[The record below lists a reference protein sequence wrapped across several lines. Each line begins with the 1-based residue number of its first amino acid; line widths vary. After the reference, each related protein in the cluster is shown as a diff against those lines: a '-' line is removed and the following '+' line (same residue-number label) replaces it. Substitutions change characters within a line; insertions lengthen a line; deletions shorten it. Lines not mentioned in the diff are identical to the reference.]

1 MTLNLNHVGH
11 SEFST
16 DGIRTKHGETF
27 KIHSRTFK
35 DIQETLENSN
45 SKMFKIIKGYL
56 IAQSYG

>member
-11 SEFST
+11 FEFST
-16 DGIRTKHGETF
+16 DRIRDEHGETF

-45 SKMFKIIKGYL
+45 EKFL
-56 IAQSYG
+56 R